1 MSMSMIIHIRIPIPI
16 PIPINILTKIYKTYF
31 FFDLY
36 LDAS

>member
-1 MSMSMIIHIRIPIPI
+1 MSMIIRIPIPI
-16 PIPINILTKIYKTYF
+16 PIHIPINILTRIYKTYF

>member
-1 MSMSMIIHIRIPIPI
+1 MIQNMSMIIRIPIPI
-16 PIPINILTKIYKTYF
+16 PIPINILTRIYKTYF